1 MSAAEQ
7 PVFEVRLRS
16 KRVQQELD
24 ALKGVDY
31 ERVTAR
37 LRSLAT
43 DPRPQ
48 GCQKLYDSVYR
59 ARVGDYRLIYLVD
72 EDKRRVDVGAIRRRS
87 EDTYRGIKRLFG

>member
-7 PVFEVRLRS
+7 PVFDVRLRS

-37 LRSLAT
+37 LRSLAI

-59 ARVGDYRLIYLVD
+59 VRVGNLRLIYLVD

-87 EDTYRGIKRLFG
+87 EDTYRGLKRLFG

>member
-7 PVFEVRLRS
+7 PVFDVRLRS

-43 DPRPQ
+43 DARPQ

-59 ARVGDYRLIYLVD
+59 VRVGDFRLIYLID

>member
-1 MSAAEQ
+1 MSEREQ

-16 KRVQQELD
+16 KRVQQEID

-31 ERVTAR
+31 ERVIVK

-59 ARVGDYRLIYLVD
+59 VRIGDFRLIYLVD
-72 EDKRRVDVGAIRRRS
+72 EDKKRIDVGAIRRRS
-87 EDTYRGIKRLFG
+87 EGTYRDIKRLFG

>member
-1 MSAAEQ
+1 MSAGEQ

-37 LRSLAT
+37 LRSLAA

-48 GCQKLYDSVYR
+48 GCEKLYDSIYR
-59 ARVGDYRLIYLVD
+59 VRIGDFRLIYLID
-72 EDKRRVDVGAIRRRS
+72 EDKKRVEVGAIRRRS
-87 EDTYRGIKRLFG
+87 EGTYKGIKHLFG

>member
-1 MSAAEQ
+1 MSGREQ

-16 KRVQQELD
+16 KRVQQELA

-43 DPRPQ
+43 NPRPQ
-48 GCQKLYDSVYR
+48 GCQKLYDTVYR
-59 ARVGDYRLIYLVD
+59 LRIGDFRLIYLVD
-72 EDKRRVDVGAIRRRS
+72 EDKGRIDVGAIRRRS
-87 EDTYRGIKRLFG
+87 EGTYKGIKRLFG

>member
-1 MSAAEQ
+1 MSAGEQ
-7 PVFEVRLRS
+7 PVFDVRLRS

-31 ERVTAR
+31 ERVAAR

-43 DPRPQ
+43 DARPQ

-59 ARVGDYRLIYLVD
+59 VRVGDFRLIYLVD
-72 EDKRRVDVGAIRRRS
+72 EDKRRADVGAIRRRS
-87 EDTYRGIKRLFG
+87 EGTYRGIKRLLG